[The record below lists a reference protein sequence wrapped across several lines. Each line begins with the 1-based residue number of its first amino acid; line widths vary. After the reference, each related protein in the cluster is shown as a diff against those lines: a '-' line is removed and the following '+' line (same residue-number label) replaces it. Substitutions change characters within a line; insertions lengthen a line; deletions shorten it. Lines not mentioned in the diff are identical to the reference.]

1 MKNEVNNIDPREGL
15 PGKLPFTVPDSYF
28 DDFEARLQVK
38 LQQQSLKPETGNKLV
53 RVLKPVMWLAASFLL
68 IVLLVKIPLGKFFP
82 EYMSGNLTEEEYP
95 ISIESLDEDEFY
107 DIITDDLHAESLETN
122 EIFDFL
128 TYEVSEFEIYSEM
141 YN

>member
-1 MKNEVNNIDPREGL
+1 MKKTSNNIDQQFEIQ
-15 PGKLPFTVPDSYF
+15 GKMPFKVPDSYF
-28 DDFEARLQVK
+28 DDFEVRLHVK
-38 LQQQSLKPETGNKLV
+38 LQQQSIKPVAGNKLV
-53 RVLKPVMWLAASFLL
+53 RTFKPIMWLAACFLL
-68 IVLLVKIPLGKFFP
+68 VVLLVKVPLGKFFP
-82 EYMSGNLTEEEYP
+82 EYMSDNITEEEYP

-107 DIITDDLHAESLETN
+107 DLITEDLHAESLETN